1 MNIDSPVA
9 FIRLFSAGVLAYAA
23 FESLLL
29 LAYYW
34 QSIVPIRRMVG
45 EQGVLAPPIRWTF
58 LYHLNVFVTILLMI
72 ATLLTLMKE
81 DAPAGFVTYIAPFVA
96 VSLAIVVGR
105 FTKYYSGILRS
116 YRHRLEGLPDD

>member
-1 MNIDSPVA
+1 MDINGPVD
-9 FIRLFSAGVLAYAA
+9 FIRLFSAGVLSYAA

-45 EQGVLAPPIRWTF
+45 ESGVLAPPIRWSL

-72 ATLLTLMKE
+72 ATLLMLMRE
-81 DAPAGFVTYIAPFVA
+81 DAPAGIVTYISPFIA
-96 VSLAIVVGR
+96 VSLATVIGR

-116 YRHRLEGLPDD
+116 YRHRLEGPPDD